1 MPVLE
6 SFCDSA
12 SAHLSD
18 LEKRLSTTDSRFKT
32 TAERFGEKQIDS
44 HDFFK
49 TFSEFFAS
57 LSDAKA
63 ENEKREQERRDQAR
77 QEKLKLERQERI
89 SRTASKVKI
98 FFLQKVQSKTE
109 SILLFMAKYLYSGHL
124 DRKKSFVTG
133 S

>member
-49 TFSEFFAS
+49 TFSEFFVS
-57 LSDAKA
+57 LSEAKA

-98 FFLQKVQSKTE
+98 FFYKKFNQKMNQ
-109 SILLFMAKYLYSGHL
+109 LYFSWRNIYIV
-124 DRKKSFVTG
+124 DT
-133 S
+133 